1 MLSAL
6 RRHWPEYL
14 IEAAGLGVF
23 MVSACVF
30 ATLLQHP
37 SSPLRQALP
46 DAFVRRA
53 LMGLAM
59 GSTAIAIIY
68 SPWGKQSGAHINP
81 AVTLAFYR
89 LGRVPGTDA
98 AFYTLAQ
105 FAGGVAGVALSAAVL
120 GPALAHP
127 SIGYAATVPGR
138 WGVPAALGAETAI
151 SFFLMLTVLVVSN
164 SASARWTGLC
174 AGALVALYITF
185 EDPVSGM
192 SMNPARTFGSALPGG
207 TWTALWIYFAGPV
220 AGMLLAAQAFLAWRG
235 RHAAR
240 CAKLHHQNDR
250 RCIFCMDRQSCE
262 ALAAGAAA

>member
-1 MLSAL
+1 
-6 RRHWPEYL
+6 
-14 IEAAGLGVF
+14 
-23 MVSACVF
+23 
-30 ATLLQHP
+30 
-37 SSPLRQALP
+37 
-46 DAFVRRA
+46 
-53 LMGLAM
+53 
-59 GSTAIAIIY
+59 
-68 SPWGKQSGAHINP
+68 
-81 AVTLAFYR
+81 
-89 LGRVPGTDA
+89 VPGTDA

-207 TWTALWIYFAGPV
+207 VWTALWIYFAGPV

>member
-1 MLSAL
+1 MLDAL

-14 IEAAGLGVF
+14 IEAAGLGAF
-23 MVSACVF
+23 MVSACAF

-37 SSPLRQALP
+37 ASPVRQALP

-59 GSTAIAIIY
+59 GWTAIAIIY

-89 LGRVPGTDA
+89 LGRVPATDA

-105 FAGGVAGVALSAAVL
+105 FVGGVAGVVLSAAVL
-120 GPALAHP
+120 GSALAHP
-127 SIGYAATVPGR
+127 AIGYAATVPGK
-138 WGVPAALGAETAI
+138 WGPLPALGAEIVI

-164 SASARWTGLC
+164 SRSARWTGLC
-174 AGALVALYITF
+174 AGALVALYIAF
-185 EDPVSGM
+185 EDPISGM
-192 SMNPARTFGSALPGG
+192 SMNPARTFGSALPGRV
-207 TWTALWIYFAGPV
+207 WTAIWIYFMGPIL
-220 AGMLLAAQAFLAWRG
+220 GMLLAAQAFLALRG
-235 RHAAR
+235 RHAAQ

-250 RCIFCMDRQSCE
+250 RCIFCMDRQTCE
-262 ALAAGAAA
+262 ALAAGAAP